1 MSSLSRRALLRRM
14 AAGAGSA
21 LLLPLMSRLTHAGTP
36 PTSRFVFILEGN
48 CFEPITMLSP
58 AVRTAINA
66 TANPQVQATD
76 RWWYSAYR
84 HTTPLVVPST
94 QFSSTIALPSISTA
108 GLDAQTAVLFGLS
121 SRITGGGHSALHGV
135 LSSTRSL
142 GGLPGGP
149 TIDAA
154 LAAVSQVRGAT
165 PYDAVRLGVSY
176 DLNARLN
183 YDTCAYD
190 RNRAAPLIVDPYA
203 AYSTLFGL
211 VGSAADQASFNQRA
225 NLLQFAQ
232 ADVSAALAAFS
243 GSSAERAKLETYL
256 ATLQASAQRQSQ
268 LVALRSKLSGL
279 APESPSTNVLYSH
292 NQTLNNDPLSRFAAQ
307 LQLATA
313 ALIGE
318 LTHVVVM
325 GSGTGLNFDM
335 QYPTANPTA
344 NKGVTRHNLHHGSAA
359 NTTYQTT
366 IHDVTAQQV
375 SAIVSQL
382 AVPLKNT
389 PDISGNG
396 SMLDNTVIVYISDN
410 GEQHHS
416 TASEFAV
423 LLMGGRAL
431 GLQTGGRTIVY
442 PGVDTGGA
450 GHRQVS
456 NLWSTL
462 GHVAGAAP
470 FKLGTT
476 KVDFDQFGAE
486 GPGRVAMGPLTEL
499 LS

>member
-1 MSSLSRRALLRRM
+1 MNSLSRRALLRRLSTG
-14 AAGAGSA
+14 AGAA
-21 LLLPLMSRLTHAGTP
+21 LLLPLMSRLTHAAP
-36 PTSRFVFILEGN
+36 VPAPRFVFILEGN
-48 CFEPITMLSP
+48 CFEPIALLDP
-58 AVRTAINA
+58 AVRAAINA
-66 TANPQVQATD
+66 KATPQVQATD
-76 RWWYSAYR
+76 RWWYSSYR
-84 HTTPLVVPST
+84 HTAPIVVPST
-94 QFSSTIALPSISTA
+94 QFSMTTALQPISSA
-108 GLDAQTAVLFGLS
+108 GLDSQTAVLFGLS

-154 LAAVSQVRGAT
+154 LAAVPQVRGTT

-176 DLNARLN
+176 DLTARLN

-211 VGSAADQASFNQRA
+211 VGSATDQASFNQRA

-232 ADVSAALAAFS
+232 TEVSAALGAFS
-243 GSSAERAKLETYL
+243 GSSSERAKLENYL
-256 ATLQASAQRQSQ
+256 TTLQASAMRQSQ
-268 LVALRSKLSGL
+268 LVGLRSKLSGL
-279 APESPSTNVLYSH
+279 APQSPSTNVLYTH

-307 LQLATA
+307 LQLVTA
-313 ALIGE
+313 ALQGE

-325 GSGTGLNFDM
+325 GAGTGLNFDM
-335 QYPTANPTA
+335 QYPTANPAA
-344 NKGVTRHNLHHGSAA
+344 NKSVTRHNLHHGSAA
-359 NTTYQTT
+359 NPTYQTT

-375 SAIVSQL
+375 SAIVNQM

-389 PDISGNG
+389 PDPNGG

-416 TASEFAV
+416 TASEFPV
-423 LLMGGRAL
+423 LLIGGGAL
-431 GLQTGGRTIVY
+431 GLKTGGRTIVY

-456 NLWSTL
+456 NLWNTL
-462 GHVAGAAP
+462 GHLSGGAP

-476 KVDFDQFGAE
+476 KIDFDQFGAE
-486 GPGRVAMGPLTEL
+486 GSGRVASGPLTEL